1 MSRMRQRLQLYNVLP
16 RVRSNSLSTLTVTQ
30 PTSTSRPV
38 LPTPPRLPSEAP
50 KQSQHSQLALT
61 QPTPGLHPPLF
72 PANPPL
78 SPNFNPTPTQSTS
91 SLTPATT
98 EIPRAHK
105 RQRLQYQLDVGAY
118 GIPKHRPGP
127 RSFHTNAPTS
137 SSAYPH
143 TSLSV
148 QVGEDAYF
156 VRDNAMGIADGVGG
170 WAKCASHSAQ
180 QPTPSALFSRRLMH
194 FCSAEIEALES
205 RSDALPNSA
214 RPPTTQFS
222 FQHHLKPRPPPP
234 PNHYDVF
241 SFSELED
248 SLHSSLEELS
258 EGIDVL
264 NILERAYDSTVK
276 SHVVPSSPTP
286 TPLTT
291 GSSTALLAVLD
302 HPPASSGPLPQS
314 PEAPHKNYAA
324 GSIYQP
330 NFLAEPRTQPH
341 ADSSLGQVEAEP
353 TAEQYDAVIRIAHLG
368 DCMGMLVRGD
378 KIVWRS
384 DEMWWGYN
392 HPLQLGPPSSN
403 SIPTNPT
410 APIPLPVKPH
420 TFTLP
425 VRQDDILILASDGL
439 SDNLWDEDVLDEVLK
454 FRQNESWG
462 FSDSQKGDSH
472 QAQILRRK
480 AFAGMLSEALCS
492 RAKRVSET
500 RPSSSARR
508 RRPAS
513 PPRRFSVIAEE
524 TEGQATTADQ
534 LSSSA
539 PSSPTISLVT
549 SEQQVDQPED
559 EFEIPFARRAR
570 LAGKSFR
577 GGKHDDISVIVAVI
591 SPSSSAPSDATSTS
605 TSTGKSSTAPASS
618 ASGIEARL

>member
-1 MSRMRQRLQLYNVLP
+1 MSVHTA
-16 RVRSNSLSTLTVTQ
+16 S
-30 PTSTSRPV
+30 
-38 LPTPPRLPSEAP
+38 
-50 KQSQHSQLALT
+50 
-61 QPTPGLHPPLF
+61 
-72 PANPPL
+72 
-78 SPNFNPTPTQSTS
+78 QSTVRVLAPS
-91 SLTPATT
+91 TPLLVL
-98 EIPRAHK
+98 R
-105 RQRLQYQLDVGAY
+105 
-118 GIPKHRPGP
+118 RP
-127 RSFHTNAPTS
+127 
-137 SSAYPH
+137 YPH

-170 WAKCASHSAQ
+170 WAKSASCSSHH
-180 QPTPSALFSRRLMH
+180 PTPSALFSRRLMH
-194 FCSAEIEALES
+194 FCSAEIGALDS
-205 RSDALPNSA
+205 RSDSAPNPAA

-234 PNHYDVF
+234 QNHYEVF

-258 EGIDVL
+258 EGFDVL

-276 SHVVPSSPTP
+276 SHVVPSSS

-302 HPPASSGPLPQS
+302 HPPTSSGPLPQS

-324 GSIYQP
+324 GSLHQTDILTEP
-330 NFLAEPRTQPH
+330 AVSPAHAE
-341 ADSSLGQVEAEP
+341 
-353 TAEQYDAVIRIAHLG
+353 TATLDGETTAVPYDAVIRIAHLG

-378 KIVWRS
+378 KIAWRS

-392 HPLQLGPPSSN
+392 HPLQLGPPPPN
-403 SIPTNPT
+403 ANPANPT

-425 VRQDDILILASDGL
+425 VRADDILILASDGL

-454 FRQNESWG
+454 FRQNDSWG
-462 FSDSQKGDSH
+462 FSDSQQGDSH
-472 QAQILRRK
+472 QTQILRRK

-500 RPSSSARR
+500 RPSSSAAQR

-513 PPRRFSVIAEE
+513 PPPRFSVIAEE
-524 TEGQATTADQ
+524 SEGHEVTTDQA
-534 LSSSA
+534 
-539 PSSPTISLVT
+539 SSPTISLVT
-549 SEQQVDQPED
+549 SDQVKQTED
-559 EFEIPFARRAR
+559 EIEIPFARRAK
-570 LAGKSFR
+570 LASKSFR

-591 SPSSSAPSDATSTS
+591 SPSPSPSPSNNTSTS
-605 TSTGKSSTAPASS
+605 TSTDKASNGQPAS